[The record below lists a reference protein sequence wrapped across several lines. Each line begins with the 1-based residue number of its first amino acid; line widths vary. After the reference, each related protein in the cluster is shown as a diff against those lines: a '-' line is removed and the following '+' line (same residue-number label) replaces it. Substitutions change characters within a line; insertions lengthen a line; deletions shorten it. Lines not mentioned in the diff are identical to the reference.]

1 MTSGGGRAAYSP
13 DELRRVE
20 HVERLVA
27 NRAAGLDELLG
38 MLGDPSWIVRRAVV
52 AALAASGTEAVA
64 PLCQS
69 LRARRDSEAR
79 IAATVDSLAALSGD
93 ADVALVA
100 MLGEV
105 AAPDAAAE
113 AKAPVDAAVD
123 AAVLA
128 DVVQILGRRRA
139 RIGLPAVVTLT
150 RHPDDNVAVAAIEAL
165 GRIGGRAAVDSLVD
179 AVQSRKFFRTFP
191 AIDLLGRSGDPRAVA
206 PLTTLLG
213 EPPYAAEAAR
223 ALGRTGDLAAVV
235 PLLGL
240 LARAG
245 GAAIRVAALA
255 LDDLC
260 QRQRERLGSGKAVRE
275 AIYRSGG
282 QATVRQ
288 LILALDGADPLEQ
301 AAICFVLGAL
311 RDPSAVP
318 ALTGLLDAI
327 RPVADAAGDALRR
340 LGPGAE
346 EHILR
351 GIREGDVAHR
361 RALLPLVSRASSA
374 GEVAHRLD
382 DADPEV
388 RALACDALAR
398 LGATAL
404 VGALFPLLADANPR
418 VSYAAMAA
426 IQSLGSHEAER
437 LAMQATRSSD
447 ARVRRAGLRI
457 LSYCGSVAATEDFLG
472 ARTDP
477 DERVRESAIQG
488 LAFIDDPR
496 AIEALF
502 AAAGDPSER
511 MRAVAMRSLGQCSG
525 DLRVSA
531 YLLEGLN
538 DPGAWVRYYACQA
551 LGKLAFE
558 PAADAIIRLL
568 RDPVGQV
575 RVAAVEA
582 LSSLKGESA
591 IAPLKAAVLDDDS
604 DIQRAAIIGLGVS
617 RRAEALPLI
626 LAAAASADPAT
637 RLVALSAVAGFP
649 APEVVPALREAAC
662 DPSESVR
669 TAAIGFLAYRPGV
682 AATRALTDLLRT
694 AAPSAQ
700 VLDALSIDIEGR
712 LVGLVAAL
720 EEADDETAA
729 SLTSALARLRGP
741 NATAALIGVMTA
753 PNVAARKAAAS
764 VLGALATEEA
774 LAVLQ
779 RSATEDPEREVRQI
793 CSLLVAR

>member
-20 HVERLVA
+20 HVDRLVA
-27 NRAAGLDELLG
+27 NRAAGLDELLE
-38 MLGDPSWIVRRAVV
+38 MLDDPSWMVRRAVV
-52 AALAASGTEAVA
+52 AALAASGTVAVA

-69 LRARRDSEAR
+69 LLARRDSEAR
-79 IAATVDSLAALSGD
+79 IAATVDTLAALSGD

-100 MLGEV
+100 MLGEIG
-105 AAPDAAAE
+105 AADDAD
-113 AKAPVDAAVD
+113 VDT
-123 AAVLA
+123 AVLA
-128 DVVQILGRRRA
+128 DVVQILGRRRTTA
-139 RIGLPAVVTLT
+139 GLPAVVTLT

-165 GRIGGRAAVDSLVD
+165 GRIGGHAAVDSLVD
-179 AVQSRKFFRTFP
+179 AVQSRNFFRTFP
-191 AIDLLGRSGDPRAVA
+191 AIDLLGRTGDPRAVA
-206 PLTTLLG
+206 PLMTLLP
-213 EPPYAAEAAR
+213 EPPYAVEAAR
-223 ALGRTGDLAAVV
+223 ALGRTGDLAAVT

-240 LARAG
+240 LAGDA
-245 GAAIRVAALA
+245 GAAIRVAARA

-260 QRQRERLGSGKAVRE
+260 QRHRERLGSGEAVRE
-275 AIYRSGG
+275 AIRRSGG
-282 QATVRQ
+282 EGPVRR
-288 LILALDGADPLEQ
+288 LILALDEADPLEQ

-318 ALTGLLDAI
+318 ALTRLLDGS
-327 RPVADAAGDALRR
+327 RPVAEAAGDALRR

-346 EHILR
+346 AHVLH
-351 GIREGDVAHR
+351 GIREGDVTHR

-374 GEVAHRLD
+374 GDVTHCLG

-398 LGATAL
+398 LGTTAL
-404 VGALFPLLADANPR
+404 VGTLFPLLADANPR
-418 VSYAAMAA
+418 VSYAAMAS

-437 LAMQATRSSD
+437 LAVQAARSND

-457 LSYCGSVAATEDFLG
+457 LSYCGSAIATEDFLS

-496 AIEALF
+496 AIQALF
-502 AAAGDPSER
+502 DAAGDPSER

-525 DLRVSA
+525 DVRVSA
-531 YLLEGLN
+531 YLLPGLN
-538 DPGAWVRYYACQA
+538 DPAAWVRYYACQA
-551 LGKLAFE
+551 LGRLAFE
-558 PAADAIIRLL
+558 PAAAAIIGLL
-568 RDPVGQV
+568 SDPAGQV

-582 LSSLKGESA
+582 LSSLKSELA
-591 IAPLKAAVLDDDS
+591 IAPLRAAALDDDS
-604 DIQRAAIIGLGVS
+604 DMQRAAIIGLGVS
-617 RRAEALPLI
+617 RRAEVLPLI

-637 RLVALSAVAGFP
+637 RLVALSVVAGFP
-649 APEVVPALREAAC
+649 APEVVPALRAAAS

-669 TAAIGFLAYRPGV
+669 TAAIGFLAHRPGV
-682 AATRALTDLLRT
+682 AATRALSDLLRT
-694 AAPSAQ
+694 AQAPAQ
-700 VLDALSIDIEGR
+700 VLDALSTGVEGR
-712 LVGLVAAL
+712 VVGLVSAL

-729 SLTSALARLRGP
+729 ALTSALARLRGP
-741 NATAALIGVMTA
+741 NATAALLGVMTG

-764 VLGALATEEA
+764 VLGALATREA

-779 RSATEDPEREVRQI
+779 RGAKEDPEREVRQI